1 MRKNIN
7 LRLLVTCLFAV
18 IFCATLFVSCKQSA
32 KSRLVGKWKINGKA
46 TVAKMDEETKKIF
59 GGEKM
64 AEQLLSDI
72 KVEYKKNGTYVATNN
87 ETGTWSVSEDDKTL
101 TTTAKGKKEE
111 KMTIVEVSGTQFVVN
126 NVPNISTPVI
136 YEAYK

>member
-7 LRLLVTCLFAV
+7 LRLLIACLF
-18 IFCATLFVSCKQSA
+18 CAMICVSCEQSA

-46 TVAKMDEETKKIF
+46 TVAKMDEETKKNF

-72 KVEYKKNGTYVATNN
+72 KVEYNKDGTYVATNN
-87 ETGTWSVSEDDKTL
+87 ETGTWSVSEDNKTL

-111 KMTIVEVSGTQFVVN
+111 KMTIVEISGTQFVVS
-126 NVPNISTPVI
+126 NVPSISTSVI

>member
-7 LRLLVTCLFAV
+7 LRLLVTSVLV
-18 IFCATLFVSCKQSA
+18 VMFCATLCISCKQSA

-46 TVAKMDEETKKIF
+46 TVAKMNEETKKMF

-64 AEQLLSDI
+64 AEQLLGDI

-87 ETGTWSVSEDDKTL
+87 ETGTWSVSADDKML

-111 KMTIVEVSGTQFVVN
+111 QMTIVEISGTQFVVN
-126 NVPNISTPVI
+126 NVPNISSPVI